1 MLKFTKVALLGAVL
15 TVGLSASDFL
25 AKATNGVVSDMS
37 VGVKQ
42 LAIDD
47 MEKVVGGLRFSGI
60 KDISSKEAGVYAEL
74 ERGKDSDYIVS
85 QFQQGLGAYN
95 IPGYNLAYTVRRD
108 IKVTKY
114 GRYPIFSYSAAAY
127 NEKSNTFHKI
137 SSSFVLNNNA
147 VVRQLRDNFKS
158 RLESHLGGW

>member
-1 MLKFTKVALLGAVL
+1 MLNFTKVALLGAVL

-47 MEKVVGGLRFSGI
+47 MEKVVGGLRFSDI
-60 KDISSKEAGVYAEL
+60 QDISSKEAGVYAEL
-74 ERGKDSDYIVS
+74 ENSDGESIRTAYH
-85 QFQQGLGAYN
+85 QGLGY
-95 IPGYNLAYTVRRD
+95 YDTSDYRLAYTVKRD

-127 NEKSNTFHKI
+127 NEKRDTFHKI
-137 SSSFVLNNNA
+137 YSSLVLNNNM
-147 VVRQLRDNFKS
+147 VIGQLRDNFKS

>member
-1 MLKFTKVALLGAVL
+1 MLKFTKVVLLGAVL

-25 AKATNGVVSDMS
+25 AKATNGAVSDTS
-37 VGVKQ
+37 AGVKQ

-47 MEKVVGGLRFSGI
+47 MEKVRGGLEFSGI
-60 KDISSKEAGVYAEL
+60 EDISSKEAGVFAKL
-74 ERGKDSDYIVS
+74 ENSDGESIKMAYH
-85 QFQQGLGAYN
+85 QGLGYYDT
-95 IPGYNLAYTVRRD
+95 PDYRLAYTVRRD

-127 NEKSNTFHKI
+127 NVKTNNFHKI
-137 SSSFVLNNNA
+137 SSSFVLNNNM
-147 VVRQLRDNFKS
+147 VIRQLRDNFKS